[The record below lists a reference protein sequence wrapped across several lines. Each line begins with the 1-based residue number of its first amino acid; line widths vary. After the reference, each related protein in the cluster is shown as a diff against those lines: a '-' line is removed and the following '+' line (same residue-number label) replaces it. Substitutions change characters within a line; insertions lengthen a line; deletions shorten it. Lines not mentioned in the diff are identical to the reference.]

1 MRWGKLNAA
10 RDNALVVCHALT
22 GNGARPAP
30 ARPARPARLT
40 QGAVAANVEDWWGEL
55 LGSKK
60 AFDDDKYM
68 VICLNVLGS
77 CYGTCG
83 PTSVNPITG
92 KPYSGDFPLVTVRD
106 SVRLHGRVLTEHLG
120 VREVVSVV
128 GGSMGGMQALEWTF
142 LEKEKAGPRVRS
154 VVAVACNGQ
163 HGAWQIGFSECQ
175 RQAIM
180 ADPLWADGH
189 YDLASRPWAGLE
201 VAREIAMI
209 SYRTNNAYKTKFGR
223 LLTTGA
229 EKTMIEDRTLS
240 DQWYQGSLESEWK
253 HGQSGVQAPG
263 PNDDLYQVQ
272 NYLKKQGAR
281 FVERKF
287 DPNSYLVLCARPC
300 RPAARPASWL
310 TTLARFL
317 GGWGA
322 QHAPDGLARPGPGPG
337 GLGPRCS
344 G

>member
-1 MRWGKLNAA
+1 
-10 RDNALVVCHALT
+10 
-22 GNGARPAP
+22 
-30 ARPARPARLT
+30 
-40 QGAVAANVEDWWGEL
+40 
-55 LGSKK
+55 
-60 AFDDDKYM
+60 M

-287 DPNSYLVLCARPC
+287 DPNSYLVLYARPC